1 MGRMPDI
8 RGIGNAGG
16 EPADGDQAAVL
27 GELLEEGPGSA
38 DLEPGRA
45 PVRRLRSWVG
55 GHDVPA
61 QGVQLEFG
69 EDALDDRGRRLRRP
83 AAAELTLRR
92 ERKTRDPGTSI
103 PRSLTHE
110 EQRVA
115 GMVFQI
121 GA

>member
-1 MGRMPDI
+1 MPDI
-8 RGIGNAGG
+8 RGIGNAGR

-27 GELLEEGPGSA
+27 GELLEEGRRSP
-38 DLEPGRA
+38 DLEPGRTA
-45 PVRRLRSWVG
+45 VRRLRSWVG
-55 GHDVPA
+55 GHDVPT
-61 QGVQLEFG
+61 QGVQLELG

-83 AAAELTLRR
+83 VAAELTLRR

-110 EQRVA
+110 EERSA

-121 GA
+121 GP